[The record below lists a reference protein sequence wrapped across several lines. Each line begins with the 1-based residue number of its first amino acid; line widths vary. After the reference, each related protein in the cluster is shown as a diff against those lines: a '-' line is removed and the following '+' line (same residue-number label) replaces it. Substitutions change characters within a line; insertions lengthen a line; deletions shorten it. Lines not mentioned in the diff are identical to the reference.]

1 MCYGLVNFAC
11 ALQTLLKAPSWRPR
25 YKYYHWSL
33 SLLGV
38 ALCLSIM
45 FIIKWYYA
53 IVAIMLGVFVYK
65 YVEWKGYEKKFKRKT
80 LSKNLFLSQ

>member
-25 YKYYHWSL
+25 YKFYHWSL

-38 ALCLSIM
+38 VLCLSIM

-53 IVAIMLGVFVYK
+53 IVAIILGVFVYK
-65 YVEWKGYEKKFKRKT
+65 YVEWKGYYNFYKISLKSGITF
-80 LSKNLFLSQ
+80 